1 MAEALGESRP
11 RGVQHLLNDAHGD
24 AVRDDLRDYVAFHL
38 GDEEEES
45 GVLIVDETGFLK
57 KGQKSV
63 GVARQYTGTAGK
75 RGSSQVGVFCA
86 TPQRKEGAAFIDRG
100 LYLPKE

>member
-1 MAEALGESRP
+1 M
-11 RGVQHLLNDAHGD
+11 
-24 AVRDDLRDYVAFHL
+24 RDDLRDYVAFHP
-38 GDEEEES
+38 DEEES

-75 RGSSQVGVFCA
+75 RENSQIGVFCA
-86 TPQRKEGAAFIDRG
+86 TPQSLFGKG
-100 LYLPKE
+100 